1 MKTFLKV
8 NYFQNIIAIILFK
21 FIAEEDENPEMYQ
34 KMKKLKEQDEEL
46 EIYAKMAKDLN
57 QKAKGNHDELYKDEN
72 LKEKDSVDASN
83 S

>member
-1 MKTFLKV
+1 
-8 NYFQNIIAIILFK
+8 
-21 FIAEEDENPEMYQ
+21 MYQ
-34 KMKKLKEQDEEL
+34 KMKKVKEQDEEL